1 MATEIES
8 IVVTCLRCG
17 EDYATWIGMGLEC
30 LGPDPCPKCGFTPSE
45 DPRLH
50 RDGPVEPLDEDEAR
64 VQG

>member
-1 MATEIES
+1 MTTEIES
-8 IVVTCLRCG
+8 IVVTCLRCS
-17 EDYATWIGMGLEC
+17 EDYVTWLGIGLEG

-50 RDGPVEPLDEDEAR
+50 RDGPVEPVDEDEAR